1 MAGRQVEKIKEK
13 KKGKKTIGSSLL
25 HRRNKRNVWK
35 VAIKR
40 KNTREANLF
49 FILKQS
55 RSCAQ
60 GIITTVASFSCFVSS
75 ATLSSLSLSLLLS
88 CNFLFNLGS
97 LFVEQFTYVR
107 MYVNVRASSLISYTR
122 NSIRIGLEDASET
135 SSPPPPP
142 LSSCNRFVASFR
154 PRWEEE
160 GEDCFDRERN

>member
-13 KKGKKTIGSSLL
+13 KKKKKQSWLFFASPTEQEKRLKG
-25 HRRNKRNVWK
+25 RNKTEEHSRGESVFHIETVTFLCTGYYYNSC
-35 VAIKR
+35 
-40 KNTREANLF
+40 EFLLF
-49 FILKQS
+49 RFVHDT
-55 RSCAQ
+55 
-60 GIITTVASFSCFVSS
+60 IIP
-75 ATLSSLSLSLLLS
+75 LSLSLLLS

-154 PRWEEE
+154 PR
-160 GEDCFDRERN
+160 